1 MAIFWIT
8 EALPLAV
15 TALLPIFLFPLL
27 GVSKV
32 NTLASTYTNVSQ
44 DSGWRGFHLK
54 YAHYFRTKLKKK
66 LAFINDLC
74 AIVLNVFREVF
85 VTDNL
90 LKDLKN

>member
-1 MAIFWIT
+1 M
-8 EALPLAV
+8 
-15 TALLPIFLFPLL
+15 
-27 GVSKV
+27 
-32 NTLASTYTNVSQ
+32 
-44 DSGWRGFHLK
+44 